1 MKIFGELSIVD
12 ETFMISDMNFMV
24 SEKLCNNGVTYD
36 KQDFLYL
43 FFFYANLAQN
53 IKTICLR

>member
-1 MKIFGELSIVD
+1 MKILGELSTVD

-36 KQDFLYL
+36 KQDFLYP
-43 FFFYANLAQN
+43 FFSTRIWPKISKLSV
-53 IKTICLR
+53 

>member
-1 MKIFGELSIVD
+1 MKILGELSIVD

-36 KQDFLYL
+36 KQDFLYP
-43 FFFYANLAQN
+43 FFSTRIWPKISKLSV
-53 IKTICLR
+53 